1 MRRRYVQING
11 ELIEVTDDYRPRTE
25 SKSPMVMGDIQPYQ
39 SMVDGSMIGGRA
51 QHREHLR
58 QHGLTEVGNETKYL
72 KPRTPDAP
80 PGLKQTLIEAMR
92 NTRRNK

>member
-11 ELIEVTDDYRPRTE
+11 ELIEVSNDYVPAHPVN
-25 SKSPMVMGDIQPYQ
+25 SPMIIGDIQPYQ
-39 SMVDGSMIGGRA
+39 SMVDGSMINGRA

-72 KPRTPDAP
+72 KAKPLESPQ
-80 PGLKQTLIEAMR
+80 GLKQTLIEAAR
-92 NTRRNK
+92 KVRR